1 MITKASF
8 AKLALTAALTLP
20 AASFAAPANFLFDSA
35 NIASGSTSQFNTSV
49 GAVVFNSDVAGIQ
62 VSVTGW
68 SFTNGATN
76 RLQQAAVTLSNRGL
90 GVCNAEEATMLGCL
104 NAGADNI
111 AKDEFLLFSFRDSS
125 GNPLTGN
132 VDSVGLLSVLSPML
146 NQLFDSDVSYWAGNL
161 TPASINNL
169 TLTQFNSAFGSPITD
184 NGNGLPRTVT
194 VDDEGSAQYAGI
206 LFGAQSGEGNDEF
219 RVRSMSANVPLPG
232 TLALIGIAGL
242 AGMAARKRKAA

>member
-1 MITKASF
+1 MKINTSF

-35 NIASGSTSQFNTSV
+35 NIASGTTSQFNTNI
-49 GAVVFNSDVAGIQ
+49 GAVVFNSDLPGIQ

-68 SFTNGATN
+68 SFTNGNSN
-76 RLQQAAVTLSNRGL
+76 RLQQAAVTLSDRGL
-90 GVCNAEEATMLGCL
+90 GVCNPEEILMVCL
-104 NAGADNI
+104 NPGADNV
-111 AKDEFLLFSFRDSS
+111 AKDEFLLFSFRSSS
-125 GNPLTGN
+125 GAALPGN
-132 VDSVGLLSVLSPML
+132 VDTFGLLSILSPML
-146 NQLFDSDVSYWAGNL
+146 NQVFDSDVSYWAGNL
-161 TPASINNL
+161 TPASITNL
-169 TLTQFNSAFGSPITD
+169 TLAQLNTNFGNPLNDQGS
-184 NGNGLPRTVT
+184 GLPRTVT

-206 LFGAQSGEGNDEF
+206 LFGGQSGEGNDEF